1 MYQKLLTRRPSRH
14 PSAVA
19 SLFGDS
25 WGDFDSL
32 FDAVWA
38 PRRAV
43 ENRAVAV
50 RPRVDVEETA
60 EAYVITAEA
69 AGFADDDVEVTLS
82 DGVLRLR
89 AEKCQES
96 EGETPEGETPEGEGE
111 RRYHVRERAVGR
123 FERAFRLPESV
134 EEAAITARFENGVIT
149 LVLPKAAEAEPE
161 VRRIEIARG

>member
-1 MYQKLLTRRPSRH
+1 MNQKLLAWRPSRH
-14 PSAVA
+14 LSALP

-38 PRRAV
+38 PRRVA
-43 ENRAVAV
+43 ENRAVAF

-89 AEKCQES
+89 AEKCQE
-96 EGETPEGETPEGEGE
+96 TEGETPEGEGE

>member
-1 MYQKLLTRRPSRH
+1 MNQKLLAWRPSRH

-25 WGDFDSL
+25 RGDFDSL

-69 AGFADDDVEVTLS
+69 AGFADDDVEVTLG

-89 AEKCQES
+89 AEKRQET
-96 EGETPEGETPEGEGE
+96 EGEAPEGD

-134 EEAAITARFENGVIT
+134 EEAAITASFENGVIT
-149 LVLPKAAEAEPE
+149 LRLPKAAKAEPE
-161 VRRIEIARG
+161 VRRIEIAGG

>member
-1 MYQKLLTRRPSRH
+1 MNQNLLAWRPSRH
-14 PSAVA
+14 LSAVA

-32 FDAVWA
+32 FDTVWA

-43 ENRAVAV
+43 ENRAVAF

-60 EAYVITAEA
+60 EAYVVTAEA

-89 AEKCQES
+89 AEKCQE
-96 EGETPEGETPEGEGE
+96 TEGETPEGEGE

-149 LVLPKAAEAEPE
+149 LRLPKAAKAEPE